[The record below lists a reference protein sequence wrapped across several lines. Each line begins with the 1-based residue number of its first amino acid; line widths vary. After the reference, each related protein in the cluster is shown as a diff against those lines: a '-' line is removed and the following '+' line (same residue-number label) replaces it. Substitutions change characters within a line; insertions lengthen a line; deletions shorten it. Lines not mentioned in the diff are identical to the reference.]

1 MKSQRT
7 NPALRLIWRR
17 DPSASLDGQSLGYGA
32 LSVANGMVLV
42 GEYGCGSVSYP
53 NGYVQAFNPSTG
65 VRVWSKPMSPLGG
78 PLDQMVASGGYVVAA
93 GSSARFGQVVTVRLR
108 RRVTGSQPPHYWP
121 RRAAC
126 PVGGS
131 SSAASSAARRAATC
145 TRQIRPAPWLTW
157 IRRRER
163 RSTRWTGQPRY
174 SPSTATGPM
183 PTAAAW
189 AAAPT
194 ASSTAAGGGT
204 RCLGRPRTWLPRP
217 AGDLHLDQGSALNTG
232 TGQAIVSLWDCAAT
246 GTAESTS
253 TRPAMSD
260 HDARPVAGLL
270 EHRGEVTDLG
280 LQGQRRNRIARAQA
294 GPVVGHD
301 PSARRDDRQHSRP
314 GQRPGF
320 AERRVEH
327 NRRAARASLLPA
339 QCAVISP

>member
-1 MKSQRT
+1 VVDLD
-7 NPALRLIWRR
+7 PATGKTQY
-17 DPSASLDGQSLGYGA
+17 PLDGATKVFAVDSNRAYADCGSLGSCAYG
-32 LSVANGMVLV
+32 LVNG
-42 GEYGCGSVSYP
+42 S
-53 NGYVQAFNPSTG
+53 
-65 VRVWSKPMSPLGG
+65 
-78 PLDQMVASGGYVVAA
+78 
-93 GSSARFGQVVTVRLR
+93 R
-108 RRVTGSQPPHYWP
+108 R
-121 RRAAC
+121 
-126 PVGGS
+126 
-131 SSAASSAARRAATC
+131 
-145 TRQIRPAPWLTW
+145 
-157 IRRRER
+157 
-163 RSTRWTGQPRY
+163 
-174 SPSTATGPM
+174 
-183 PTAAAW
+183 
-189 AAAPT
+189 
-194 ASSTAAGGGT
+194 GT